1 MHDHMETVYAIAH
14 GILLIGGALCVI
26 LGMVIGILMIS
37 ILFSISAMARDVRK
51 KYDLLQN
58 YVMQPFR
65 LLNKFLDDPQ
75 E

>member
-26 LGMVIGILMIS
+26 LGMVIGILIIS
-37 ILFSISAMARDVRK
+37 LLFSLNAMAHDFRK

-58 YVMQPFR
+58 YVMQPFK
-65 LLNKFLDDPQ
+65 LLNKFLDDSK